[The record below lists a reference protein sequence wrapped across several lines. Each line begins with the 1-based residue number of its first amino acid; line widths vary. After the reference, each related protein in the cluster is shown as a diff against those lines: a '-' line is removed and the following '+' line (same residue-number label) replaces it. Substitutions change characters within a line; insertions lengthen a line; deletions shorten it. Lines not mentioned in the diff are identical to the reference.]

1 MTIETTLKERGA
13 RYGAFS
19 EHAQIAQAIQDAYR
33 IYPEKW
39 NKLPPVVKQGLTV
52 IADKIARILN
62 GDEYYDDNYHDLGG
76 YAKLMEDWVRKEN
89 ERKQLNSIAASPI
102 SAAGPIPRLNSNI
115 GSTQLQNC

>member
-1 MTIETTLKERGA
+1 MTLENTLQERGA

-19 EHAQIAQAIQDAYR
+19 EHAQIAQSIQDGYR

-89 ERKQLNSIAASPI
+89 ERKQLNSINTGTI
-102 SAAGPIPRLNSNI
+102 SAAGPIPPVNSTI
-115 GSTQLQNC
+115 GIVQIKPR

>member
-1 MTIETTLKERGA
+1 MFKMTIETTLQERGA

-39 NKLPPVVKQGLTV
+39 NKLPPVVKQGLTT

-89 ERKQLNSIAASPI
+89 DRKKLNSIISTGPIVSASPI
-102 SAAGPIPRLNSNI
+102 GNVQI
-115 GSTQLQNC
+115 QQC

>member
-1 MTIETTLKERGA
+1 MTLENTLQERGA

-19 EHAQIAQAIQDAYR
+19 EHAQIAQSIQDGYR

-39 NKLPPVVKQGLTV
+39 NKLPPVVKQGLTT

-89 ERKQLNSIAASPI
+89 ERKSSIVAAPI
-102 SAAGPIPRLNSNI
+102 SAAGPIPPVNSIINI
-115 GSTQLQNC
+115 GNSQIQKC

>member
-1 MTIETTLKERGA
+1 MTLENTLQERGA

-19 EHAQIAQAIQDAYR
+19 EHAQIAQSIQDGYR

-39 NKLPPVVKQGLTV
+39 NKLPPVVKQGLTT

-89 ERKQLNSIAASPI
+89 ENKKLSYKNSSI
-102 SAAGPIPRLNSNI
+102 SATDSLLSK
-115 GSTQLQNC
+115 